1 MQLLAPNF
9 IATSVF
15 RTIVDALSPTV
26 SDSFLA
32 TTLNSGQILTLII
45 AIGGLLVG
53 GVAAVSAIYFHHR
66 KNQMW
71 HETARIALEKG
82 QPVPPMPLRDEE
94 LALRPPP
101 GVGYADWHKA
111 RLEESRTHAFRG
123 GLVLIGVG
131 LGLHLMLGPGNMI
144 GAIPGLVGVALIIN
158 AVLER
163 FTAGRDAKSE
173 SRPPQT

>member
-1 MQLLAPNF
+1 MITLAAVSNPTIGFTVAIIGLL
-9 IATSVF
+9 
-15 RTIVDALSPTV
+15 
-26 SDSFLA
+26 
-32 TTLNSGQILTLII
+32 
-45 AIGGLLVG
+45 IGGIT
-53 GVAAVSAIYFHHR
+53 AVSAIYFHHR

-101 GVGYADWHKA
+101 GVTYAEWHKA

-123 GLVLIGVG
+123 GLILIGVG

-158 AVLER
+158 AILER
-163 FTAGRDAKSE
+163 FSARRDAKSE
-173 SRPPQT
+173 GRPPQT